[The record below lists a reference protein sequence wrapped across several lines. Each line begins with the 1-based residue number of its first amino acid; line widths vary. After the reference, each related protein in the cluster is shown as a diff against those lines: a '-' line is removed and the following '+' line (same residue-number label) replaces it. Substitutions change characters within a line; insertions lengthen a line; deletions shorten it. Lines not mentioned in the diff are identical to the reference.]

1 MVRLAGV
8 GIVAADELGL
18 CDVLVDKGLLKHK
31 AVKILS
37 NTGSGSFDWVK
48 NAIAAERSDDLAIK
62 QSGGFVVWNGSFGG
76 GSSLIDNVEAE
87 LKKSTEAGI
96 FFCFAAGNTGQVGVN
111 YPGNGKYSIACAS
124 LDQSGVRS
132 SYSTMGPEVW
142 AAMPGRKFPELEMAL
157 KFDLT
162 PCDFKDPDYWVRGI
176 ADLVIVHDEN
186 LTARVFDYKSG
197 SDKYPDT
204 DQLTLMSLLIF
215 KHFPEVRYVT
225 SGLLFVL
232 KNSVVKH
239 KVDKEQETILWWK
252 YRERIIRLA
261 MAHATGVWNPT
272 QSGLCR
278 KHCPVLDCHFN
289 GRN

>member
-1 MVRLAGV
+1 MEPHKVKWSYS
-8 GIVAADELGL
+8 GL
-18 CDVLVDKGLLKHK
+18 KQYETCALQYHE
-31 AVKILS
+31 VK
-37 NTGSGSFDWVK
+37 V
-48 NAIAAERSDDLAIK
+48 
-62 QSGGFVVWNGSFGG
+62 
-76 GSSLIDNVEAE
+76 
-87 LKKSTEAGI
+87 LKK
-96 FFCFAAGNTGQVGVN
+96 
-111 YPGNGKYSIACAS
+111 YPREETDATRYGTRLHEQGELFIKEGRPLDPDFKFMQPTVDS
-124 LDQSGVRS
+124 L
-132 SYSTMGPEVW
+132 

-204 DQLTLMSLLIF
+204 DQLTLMSLLVF

-239 KVDKEQETILWWK
+239 KVDKDQEDALWWK

-261 MAHATGVWNPT
+261 MAHATDTWNPT

-278 KHCPVLDCHFN
+278 KHCPVTSCIYN